1 MVRSEKGPKYSG
13 RIVTRMAIGTRPKDL
28 RREPSLAAVR
38 AFVESQNR
46 ADPGR
51 ALEMPRSD
59 NEFCNPMIT
68 PTTTRPE
75 RGITFPEAPLRTT
88 AAASSN
94 HQVRPSRPKACQP
107 TDPRG
112 LYL

>member
-1 MVRSEKGPKYSG
+1 
-13 RIVTRMAIGTRPKDL
+13 
-28 RREPSLAAVR
+28 
-38 AFVESQNR
+38 
-46 ADPGR
+46 
-51 ALEMPRSD
+51 
-59 NEFCNPMIT
+59 MIT

-107 TDPRG
+107 T
-112 LYL
+112 